1 MTCEI
6 LIFDLNRVEFVI
18 QSLNLPVLAITLAII
33 LLFGNTMA
41 FAAKPWDLVIT
52 AKFEQAEIE
61 PGQSPVIV
69 GTIADQKG
77 EPIYGATVEIRF
89 ADKSVSTK
97 TDEDGNFRYEFG
109 AQESQGTFSANIFAK
124 IYDLK
129 GFGKAAVKVGT
140 DVSTFNDLYYSADFD
155 KNYKNDTFKSLKQK
169 QYQKFIEDQNK
180 RKAKQTE
187 ILAKKLAHQ
196 GVQEVAKQKL
206 DSAINET
213 KPGSG
218 VYSTD
223 AQERYLS
230 KVDPK
235 YKDVVKF
242 QMDRTRQIYEEA
254 KYEMQKILDNGGSLE
269 DAKKAYFD
277 KLATTSD
284 EIQDVGKQNNT
295 ENHSKIKPPE
305 KSKINNKKVH
315 GLKYNKFFK

>member
-1 MTCEI
+1 
-6 LIFDLNRVEFVI
+6 VI
-18 QSLNLPVLAITLAII
+18 QLLNLQVLAISLAII

-61 PGQSPVIV
+61 PGQSPVIL
-69 GTIADQKG
+69 GTITDQKG
-77 EPIYGATVEIRF
+77 DPIYGATVEIRF
-89 ADKSVSTK
+89 ADKSISTK
-97 TDEDGNFRYEFG
+97 TDDDGSFRYEFG
-109 AQESQGTFSANIFAK
+109 TQYSQGTFSANIFAK

-129 GFGKAAVKVGT
+129 GFGKASVKIGT
-140 DVSTFNDLYYSADFD
+140 NVSTFDDLYYSADFD
-155 KNYKNDTFKSLKQK
+155 KSYKNDTFKSLKQK

-187 ILAKKLAHQ
+187 ILAKKMAHQ
-196 GVQEVAKQKL
+196 EIQQTAKQKL

-213 KPGSG
+213 KPGGG

-223 AQERYLS
+223 AQEKYLS
-230 KVDPK
+230 KVNPK
-235 YKDVVKF
+235 FKDVAKF

-254 KYEMQKILDNGGSLE
+254 KYEMQKILDSGGSLE

-277 KLATTSD
+277 KLATTND
-284 EIQDVGKQNNT
+284 EIQNVGKQNNT
-295 ENHSKIKPPE
+295 ENHSKIKTPE
-305 KSKINNKKVH
+305 KSKINSKKVH